1 MTFRYLIPAV
11 LSAAGML
18 MTADAAQAQRGGG
31 GRGGAAHVSGGAVH
45 VSGGNVY
52 HNGGVYHTGPY
63 YGGVRVGIGVGVG
76 LYPYG
81 YGFGYGYGYGGLVYD
96 PYLVGPRVSYYP
108 APPIG
113 ILANQQ
119 PVPSDPNAP
128 APPAPAA
135 NTANIRVIVPDPQA
149 KVLFDGAETK
159 QTGGDRLFHTPVLAA
174 GTFTYR
180 IRATWMEK
188 GKEVTQEAQASVT
201 AGQTTIVDF
210 TRPSSE
216 PLPGPLPAPLP
227 KKE

>member
-1 MTFRYLIPAV
+1 MTYRYLIPAV
-11 LSAAGML
+11 LSAAGLL
-18 MTADAAQAQRGGG
+18 MTADAVHAQRGGG
-31 GRGGAAHVSGGAVH
+31 RGGGGGAH
-45 VSGGNVY
+45 YG
-52 HNGGVYHTGPY
+52 GGVYHSGPY
-63 YGGVRVGIGVGVG
+63 YGGVRIGVGVG
-76 LYPYG
+76 LYP

-113 ILANQQ
+113 VLANQQ

-135 NTANIRVIVPDPQA
+135 NTANIRVLVPDPQA
-149 KVLFDGAETK
+149 KVLFDGSETK
-159 QTGGDRLFHTPVLAA
+159 QTGADRLFHTPALGT

-180 IRATWMEK
+180 IRAVWTEK
-188 GKEVTQEAQASVT
+188 GKEVTQEAAATVT

-216 PLPGPLPAPLP
+216 PLPAPLP